1 MDELG
6 RLAAELDARKPADA
20 AARTRAY
27 LAHGYPTSG
36 LLEVLAN
43 HASRDSASAN
53 GGINLIF
60 ADACVT
66 EFLTSKAPE
75 IPMALAKM
83 IAASPKDQ
91 AAFAAWEPQLT
102 T

>member
-1 MDELG
+1 LC
-6 RLAAELDARKPADA
+6 RLAGEFDARKPAEA

-27 LAHGYPTSG
+27 LAHGYSTPR

-43 HASRDSASAN
+43 YASRDSAAAN
-53 GGINLIF
+53 GGINLIL
-60 ADACVT
+60 ADACAT
-66 EFLTSKAPE
+66 EFLVSKAPE

-91 AAFAAWEPQLT
+91 AAFAAWEPQLSK
-102 T
+102 

>member
-1 MDELG
+1 MCH
-6 RLAAELDARKPADA
+6 LAGEFDARKPTEA

-27 LAHGYPTSG
+27 LSRGYSPSR
-36 LLEVLAN
+36 LLDVLAN
-43 HASRDSASAN
+43 YACRDSAVGN

-60 ADACVT
+60 ADTCVA
-66 EFLTSKAPE
+66 EFLASRGPE

-91 AAFAAWEPQLT
+91 AAYNTWVPRLAA
-102 T
+102 